1 MIFDCYLLYI
11 ISTISFL
18 LFVYN
23 NPQEKYH
30 IFHKTTIMSKLVTTI
45 LFFVFII
52 FQTKAEAQSSFN
64 DEIKTAASSLIKTF
78 TTLQKRSAVLSFSD
92 TARIKWNNLPV
103 GLRARAGISI
113 GDMSEE
119 QRKLLHR
126 ILSASL
132 SSQGYLKATGIMHL
146 DNLLN
151 MFVDTAYSRK
161 QMNDTLR
168 QFLIDLKW
176 SHRNYYLAFFG
187 LPSEANWGFKVEGHH
202 LSVNLTFTGDKIS
215 VTPWFIGTDPA
226 EMQITQYA
234 GWRVLGQEED
244 LGIKFIN
251 MLTPAQQKKAT
262 MNTEVP
268 GDMITSAE
276 SGKRLVDYWG
286 IKANELDKNQKSVLL
301 YIIREYVF
309 NMEYEKATEEYE
321 KILKAGVDNIYFGWI
336 GPYDENKAHYFILN
350 GPTFLIE
357 FDNAGGPRRA
367 GNHIHT
373 IWREKGNEFGE
384 DILKKHYTEEKH

>member
-1 MIFDCYLLYI
+1 MQRLI
-11 ISTISFL
+11 
-18 LFVYN
+18 
-23 NPQEKYH
+23 
-30 IFHKTTIMSKLVTTI
+30 
-45 LFFVFII
+45 
-52 FQTKAEAQSSFN
+52 
-64 DEIKTAASSLIKTF
+64 TAALLVFFSLIKINTDGQASYNAEIKSAATTF
-78 TTLQKRSAVLSFSD
+78 IQTLNPIQKKGALLSFTD

-113 GDMSEE
+113 GSMSEE

-132 SSQGYLKATGIMHL
+132 SSQGYLKATSIMHL

-151 MFVDTAYSRK
+151 MFVDTAYYRK
-161 QMNDTLR
+161 EINDTLR
-168 QFLIDLKW
+168 KFLTDLQW
-176 SHRNYYLAFFG
+176 THRNYYLAFFG
-187 LPSEANWGFKVEGHH
+187 LPSDVNWGFKIEGHH
-202 LSVNLTFTGDKIS
+202 LSVNYTFTGDKIS

-244 LGIKFIN
+244 MGIRLVN
-251 MLTPAQQKKAT
+251 MLTTEQKKKAT
-262 MNTEVP
+262 MSSEVP
-268 GDMITSAE
+268 GDIITGAE
-276 SGKRLVDYWG
+276 TGIRLIDYWG
-286 IKANELDKNQKSVLL
+286 IKGADLYKKQKAVLQ

-309 NMEYEKATEEYE
+309 NMEYEKAAEEYE

-336 GPYDENKAHYFILN
+336 GPYDEYKAHYFVLN

-357 FDNAGGPRRA
+357 FDNAGGPRRN

-384 DILKKHYTEEKH
+384 DILKKHYQEEKH